1 MLHPIVGQRA
11 RNGREAVW
19 CRIARLLLASIG
31 WMTALGAAPIGLLPD
46 NPRYFSFRGKPTVII
61 TSGEHYG
68 ALVNRQFD
76 FARYLDTLAEEGLN
90 GTRVFLAYREQ
101 PGAFNIARNTL
112 APRQEDLLMPWARSN
127 QPGYFDGGNRFDLT
141 RWDEAYFRRLHDLMK
156 HAGDRGIVVEANLF
170 SCFYSPKS
178 WETHPFHHRNN
189 VNNLAE
195 CAWDEALSL
204 RDPKRVAVMD
214 AYVRK
219 LAAELR
225 RYDHVTFEICNEPYV
240 GGVDMK
246 WHDHIADVLAEA
258 LRPGPG
264 ETAANLSLTHPTT
277 HLISWN
283 VANGTARVTNPHPA
297 LGMFNFHYATPPD
310 AVKQNRHLNRTVG
323 DNETG
328 FRGTN
333 DAPYRMEAW
342 DFLFAGGAL
351 YNNLD
356 YSFVAGHERGDF
368 AFPKDQPGGGT
379 RSLRAQL
386 GFLAEVMRTFNLAR
400 TRPDTSFIRGGLP
413 PGMSAEALV
422 EGDRQRAIYL
432 RPAALSSQFSVRWT
446 GQLMPPA
453 TGDYTLRTV
462 SNDGVRLWLDDR
474 EQIANWT
481 DHSETEDVATVRLEA
496 GRPVNLKLEYFYAGG
511 QGVMQLRW
519 TRPDGVTEAIPANVL
534 RRSDGQPGLAATYF
548 SGTQLQL
555 GPEVLRRTDSTVN
568 FSWGTEGFLGRQTVR
583 RLEALQL
590 ELPAGRYLAEWY
602 DPAGPKS
609 LGREEFNHE
618 GGVRTL
624 PARQAGDEIVLRL
637 ERR

>member
-1 MLHPIVGQRA
+1 MSSLPAFQGVPDRLA
-11 RNGREAVW
+11 RHGR
-19 CRIARLLLASIG
+19 RLVTTLLAGAVSSI
-31 WMTALGAAPIGLLPD
+31 ALLAAPIGLLPE
-46 NPRYFSFRGKPTVII
+46 NPRYFTFRGKPTVII

-68 ALVNRQFD
+68 ALVNRRFD
-76 FARYLDTLAEEGLN
+76 FARYLDALAEDGLN
-90 GTRVFLAYREQ
+90 GTRIFLAYREQ

-112 APRQEDLLMPWARSN
+112 APEQADLVMPWARSD
-127 QPGYFDGGNRFDLT
+127 QPGYFDGGNRFDLS
-141 RWDEAYFRRLHDLMK
+141 RWDEAYFARLHRLMK
-156 HAGDRGIVVEANLF
+156 HAGERGIVVEANLF

-178 WETHPFHHRNN
+178 WETHPFHQRNN
-189 VNNLAE
+189 VNGVGD

-204 RDPKRVAVMD
+204 RDPKLVAVMD
-214 AYVRK
+214 TYVRK

-225 RYDHVTFEICNEPYV
+225 RYDHVTFEICNEPYI

-258 LRPGPG
+258 LRPGAG
-264 ETAANLSLTHPTT
+264 ETAANLSPSHPTT

-283 VANGTARVTNPHPA
+283 VANGAARVTNPHPA
-297 LGMFNFHYATPPD
+297 LGLFNFHYATPPE
-310 AVKQNRHLNRTVG
+310 AVKQNRHLNLPIG

-328 FRGTN
+328 FRGTD

-368 AFPKDQPGGGT
+368 TFPKDQPGGGT
-379 RSLRAQL
+379 RTLRAQL

-400 TRPDTSFIRGGLP
+400 TRPDTTFIRGGIP

-422 EGDRQRAIYL
+422 EGDRRRAIYL
-432 RPAALSSQFSVRWT
+432 RPASLSAQFSVRWT
-446 GQLMPPA
+446 GQLIAPA
-453 TGDYTLRTV
+453 TGDFVLRTT
-462 SNDGVRLWLDDR
+462 SNDGVRLSLDGK
-474 EQIANWT
+474 EVIGNWT
-481 DHSETEDVATVRLEA
+481 DHSETEDRVTVRLEA
-496 GRPVNLKLEYFYAGG
+496 GRPVAVKLEYFYGGG
-511 QGVMQLRW
+511 QGVMRLRW
-519 TRPDGVTEAIPANVL
+519 TRPDGVTEAIPSATL
-534 RRSDGQPGLAATYF
+534 HHGAGKPGLAATYF

-555 GPEVLRRTDSTVN
+555 GPQVLERADAQVD
-568 FSWGTEGFLGRQTVR
+568 FAWGTDGFLGRQTAQ
-583 RLEALQL
+583 RLKALQL

-609 LGREEFNHE
+609 LGREEFTHE
-618 GGVRTL
+618 GGVRTV
-624 PARQAGDEIVLRL
+624 PARQTGDEAVLRL